1 MSLLVKVN
9 QSDNVAIAVQPLTA
23 GTEIEGLHINQDIP
37 QAHKVALAD
46 IPKGSPVIRYGVILG
61 YAMNPIRRGD
71 WINEFMLELPTPPSV
86 DDMEYGKNIVTE
98 LPDPPVTTFE
108 GYVNSDGGYAGTRN
122 ILGISTTVQCVTG
135 VLNVAVKRM
144 KEELLP
150 KYPNVDDI
158 VPINHAYGCGVAIN
172 APEASDIIRAL
183 ERELKKAGAK
193 IHLHTAVQEIVKK
206 PVTDSVNTL
215 ESEAALTESGYDAG
229 KSRKGKKLSDIPQ
242 EKITGVILTDGTF
255 MEGDAV
261 IVATGGF
268 SYQSTGSTGDGYR
281 FARELGLK
289 VTDIAP
295 SLVPLKTKEDYVP
308 KLQGLSLKNTGL
320 TIKNGKKV
328 LYEDFGEM
336 MFTHFGVTGPMILSA
351 SAHIGAKLAKAPNGE
366 LSAYLDLKPALTREQ
381 LDARILR
388 EFEAGPNKQFKNVIG
403 VLFPSS
409 LTPVMLELGGIPAE
423 KKIHDIS
430 REERQHFIDLI
441 KAFPFTITGMGEF
454 KEAIITRGGVSVKE
468 INPGTMEVKKI
479 SGLYF
484 AGEVLDL
491 DAVTGGY
498 NLQIAWSTAYL
509 AAQAIRYCSLRSQ

>member
-1 MSLLVKVN
+1 MSKVLIIGGGAAGMMAGVFAARN
-9 QSDNVAIAVQPLTA
+9 HHEVHILEKNEKLGKKVFITGKGRCNVANACDTEELFPAVMSNPKFLYSGFYSFGPQDVMNFFEEAGVPLKVERGNRVFPQSD
-23 GTEIEGLHINQDIP
+23 H
-37 QAHKVALAD
+37 
-46 IPKGSPVIRYGVILG
+46 S
-61 YAMNPIRRGD
+61 
-71 WINEFMLELPTPPSV
+71 
-86 DDMEYGKNIVTE
+86 
-98 LPDPPVTTFE
+98 
-108 GYVNSDGGYAGTRN
+108 
-122 ILGISTTVQCVTG
+122 
-135 VLNVAVKRM
+135 
-144 KEELLP
+144 
-150 KYPNVDDI
+150 
-158 VPINHAYGCGVAIN
+158 
-172 APEASDIIRAL
+172 SDIIRAL

-193 IHLHTAVQEIVKK
+193 VHLHTTVKEIVKK
-206 PVTDSVNTL
+206 P
-215 ESEAALTESGYDAG
+215 EA
-229 KSRKGKKLSDIPQ
+229 
-242 EKITGVILTDGTF
+242 EKVTGVILEDDTF

-261 IVATGGF
+261 IIATGGF

-289 VTDIAP
+289 VTDISP
-295 SLVPLKTKEDYVP
+295 SLVPLKTKEDYIP

-351 SAHIGAKLAKAPNGE
+351 SAHIGTKLAKAENGE
-366 LSAYLDLKPALTREQ
+366 LCAYLDLKPALTKEQ

-388 EFEAGPNKQFKNVIG
+388 EFETGQNKQFKNVIG

-430 REERQHFIDLI
+430 REERQHFVDLV

-454 KEAIITRGGVSVKE
+454 KEAIITKGGVSVKE
-468 INPGTMEVKKI
+468 INPGTMESKKI

-509 AAQAIRYCSLRSQ
+509 AAQAIQ

>member
-1 MSLLVKVN
+1 MSKVLIIGGGAAGMMAGVFAARN
-9 QSDNVAIAVQPLTA
+9 HHEVHILEKNEKLGKKVFITGKGRCNVANACDTEELFPAVMSNPKFLYSGFYSFGPQDVMNFFEEAGVPLKIERGNRVFPQSD
-23 GTEIEGLHINQDIP
+23 H
-37 QAHKVALAD
+37 
-46 IPKGSPVIRYGVILG
+46 S
-61 YAMNPIRRGD
+61 
-71 WINEFMLELPTPPSV
+71 
-86 DDMEYGKNIVTE
+86 
-98 LPDPPVTTFE
+98 
-108 GYVNSDGGYAGTRN
+108 
-122 ILGISTTVQCVTG
+122 
-135 VLNVAVKRM
+135 
-144 KEELLP
+144 
-150 KYPNVDDI
+150 
-158 VPINHAYGCGVAIN
+158 
-172 APEASDIIRAL
+172 SDIIRAL
-183 ERELKKAGAK
+183 ERELKKAGAV
-193 IHLHTAVQEIVKK
+193 IHLHTAVKEIVKESE
-206 PVTDSVNTL
+206 TDSASENQSQN
-215 ESEAALTESGYDAG
+215 EFRNEAADQESAKAKDKAG
-229 KSRKGKKLSDIPQ
+229 KADNTVK
-242 EKITGVILTDGTF
+242 EKITGVILEDGTF
-255 MEGDAV
+255 IKGDAV

-289 VTDIAP
+289 VTDISP
-295 SLVPLKTKEDYVP
+295 SLVPLKTKEDYIP
-308 KLQGLSLKNTGL
+308 KLQGLSIKNTGL

-366 LSAYLDLKPALTREQ
+366 LSAYLDLKPALTKEQ

-388 EFEAGPNKQFKNVIG
+388 EFEAGQNKQFKNVIG

-454 KEAIITRGGVSVKE
+454 KEAIITKGGVSVKE
-468 INPGTMEVKKI
+468 INPGTMESKKI

-484 AGEVLDL
+484 TGEVLDL

-509 AAQAIRYCSLRSQ
+509 AAQAIQ

>member
-1 MSLLVKVN
+1 MSKVLIIGGGAAGMMAGVFAARN
-9 QSDNVAIAVQPLTA
+9 HHEVHILEKNEKLGKKVFITGKGRCNVANACDTEELFPAVMSNPKFLYSGFYSFGPQDVMNFFEEAGVPLKVERGNRVFPQSD
-23 GTEIEGLHINQDIP
+23 H
-37 QAHKVALAD
+37 
-46 IPKGSPVIRYGVILG
+46 S
-61 YAMNPIRRGD
+61 
-71 WINEFMLELPTPPSV
+71 
-86 DDMEYGKNIVTE
+86 
-98 LPDPPVTTFE
+98 
-108 GYVNSDGGYAGTRN
+108 
-122 ILGISTTVQCVTG
+122 
-135 VLNVAVKRM
+135 
-144 KEELLP
+144 
-150 KYPNVDDI
+150 
-158 VPINHAYGCGVAIN
+158 
-172 APEASDIIRAL
+172 SDIIRAL

-193 IHLHTAVQEIVKK
+193 VHLHTTVKEIVKK
-206 PVTDSVNTL
+206 P
-215 ESEAALTESGYDAG
+215 EA
-229 KSRKGKKLSDIPQ
+229 
-242 EKITGVILTDGTF
+242 EKVTGVILENDTF

-289 VTDIAP
+289 VTDISP
-295 SLVPLKTKEDYVP
+295 SLVPLKTKEDYIP

-351 SAHIGAKLAKAPNGE
+351 SAHIGAKLAKAENGE
-366 LSAYLDLKPALTREQ
+366 LCAYLDLKPALTKEQ

-388 EFEAGPNKQFKNVIG
+388 EFEAGQNKQFKNVIG

-430 REERQHFIDLI
+430 REERQHFVDLV

-454 KEAIITRGGVSVKE
+454 KEAIITKGGVSVKE
-468 INPGTMEVKKI
+468 INPGTMESKKI

-509 AAQAIRYCSLRSQ
+509 AAQAIQ

>member
-1 MSLLVKVN
+1 MMPVVHIYIDRSEAETWNHDEIDNLQGKINTGEYSMSKVIIIGGGAAGMMAGVFAARN
-9 QSDNVAIAVQPLTA
+9 HHEVHILEKNEKLGKKVFITGKGRCNVTNACDTEELFPAMMSNPKFLYSSFYSFTPQDVMEFFEEAGVPLKTERGNRVFPQSD
-23 GTEIEGLHINQDIP
+23 H
-37 QAHKVALAD
+37 
-46 IPKGSPVIRYGVILG
+46 S
-61 YAMNPIRRGD
+61 
-71 WINEFMLELPTPPSV
+71 
-86 DDMEYGKNIVTE
+86 
-98 LPDPPVTTFE
+98 
-108 GYVNSDGGYAGTRN
+108 
-122 ILGISTTVQCVTG
+122 
-135 VLNVAVKRM
+135 
-144 KEELLP
+144 
-150 KYPNVDDI
+150 
-158 VPINHAYGCGVAIN
+158 
-172 APEASDIIRAL
+172 SDIIRAL

-193 IHLHTAVQEIVKK
+193 IHLHTAVKEIVK
-206 PVTDSVNTL
+206 
-215 ESEAALTESGYDAG
+215 ESEIDSELEDKAG
-229 KSRKGKKLSDIPQ
+229 NADNKEK
-242 EKITGVILTDGTF
+242 EKISGVIFEDGTF

-295 SLVPLKTKEDYVP
+295 SLVPLKTKEDYIP

-366 LSAYLDLKPALTREQ
+366 LSAYLDLKPALTKEQ

-468 INPGTMEVKKI
+468 INPGTMESKKI

-509 AAQAIRYCSLRSQ
+509 AAQAIQ

>member
-1 MSLLVKVN
+1 MSKVLIIGGGAAGMMAGGFAARN
-9 QSDNVAIAVQPLTA
+9 HHEVHILEKNEKLGKKVFITGKGRCNVANACDTEELFPAVMSNPKFLYSGFYSFGPQDVMNFFEEAGVPLKVERGNRVFPQSD
-23 GTEIEGLHINQDIP
+23 H
-37 QAHKVALAD
+37 
-46 IPKGSPVIRYGVILG
+46 S
-61 YAMNPIRRGD
+61 
-71 WINEFMLELPTPPSV
+71 
-86 DDMEYGKNIVTE
+86 
-98 LPDPPVTTFE
+98 
-108 GYVNSDGGYAGTRN
+108 
-122 ILGISTTVQCVTG
+122 
-135 VLNVAVKRM
+135 
-144 KEELLP
+144 
-150 KYPNVDDI
+150 
-158 VPINHAYGCGVAIN
+158 
-172 APEASDIIRAL
+172 SDIIRAL

-193 IHLHTAVQEIVKK
+193 VHLHTTVKEIVKK
-206 PVTDSVNTL
+206 P
-215 ESEAALTESGYDAG
+215 EA
-229 KSRKGKKLSDIPQ
+229 
-242 EKITGVILTDGTF
+242 EKVTGVILEDDTF

-289 VTDIAP
+289 VTDISP
-295 SLVPLKTKEDYVP
+295 SLVPLKTKEDYIP

-351 SAHIGAKLAKAPNGE
+351 SAHIGAKLAKAENGE
-366 LSAYLDLKPALTREQ
+366 LCAYLDLKPALTKEQ

-388 EFEAGPNKQFKNVIG
+388 EFETGQNKQFKNVIG

-430 REERQHFIDLI
+430 REERQHFVDLV

-454 KEAIITRGGVSVKE
+454 KEAIITKGGVSVKE
-468 INPGTMEVKKI
+468 INPGTMESKKI

-509 AAQAIRYCSLRSQ
+509 AAQAIQ

>member
-1 MSLLVKVN
+1 MSKVLIIGGGAAGMMAGVFAARN
-9 QSDNVAIAVQPLTA
+9 HHEVHILEKNEKLGKKVFITGKGRCNVTNACDTEELFPAMMSNPKFLYSSFYSFTPQDVMEFFEEAGVPLKTERGNRVFPQSD
-23 GTEIEGLHINQDIP
+23 H
-37 QAHKVALAD
+37 
-46 IPKGSPVIRYGVILG
+46 S
-61 YAMNPIRRGD
+61 
-71 WINEFMLELPTPPSV
+71 
-86 DDMEYGKNIVTE
+86 
-98 LPDPPVTTFE
+98 
-108 GYVNSDGGYAGTRN
+108 
-122 ILGISTTVQCVTG
+122 
-135 VLNVAVKRM
+135 
-144 KEELLP
+144 
-150 KYPNVDDI
+150 
-158 VPINHAYGCGVAIN
+158 
-172 APEASDIIRAL
+172 SDIIRAL

-193 IHLHTAVQEIVKK
+193 IHLHTAVKEVVKESE
-206 PVTDSVNTL
+206 TDSV
-215 ESEAALTESGYDAG
+215 
-229 KSRKGKKLSDIPQ
+229 
-242 EKITGVILTDGTF
+242 TGVILTDGTF
-255 MEGDAV
+255 MEGEAV

-295 SLVPLKTKEDYVP
+295 SLVPLKTKEDYIP

-366 LSAYLDLKPALTREQ
+366 LSAYLDLKPALTKEQ

-388 EFEAGPNKQFKNVIG
+388 EFETGPNKQFKNVIG

-468 INPGTMEVKKI
+468 INPGTMGSKKI

-509 AAQAIRYCSLRSQ
+509 AAQAIQ

>member
-1 MSLLVKVN
+1 MSKVLIIGGGAAGMMAGVFAARN
-9 QSDNVAIAVQPLTA
+9 HHEVHILEKNEKLGKKVFITGKGRCNVANACDTEELFPAVMSNPKFLYSGFYSFGPQDVMNFFEEAGVPLKVERGNRVFPQSD
-23 GTEIEGLHINQDIP
+23 H
-37 QAHKVALAD
+37 
-46 IPKGSPVIRYGVILG
+46 S
-61 YAMNPIRRGD
+61 
-71 WINEFMLELPTPPSV
+71 
-86 DDMEYGKNIVTE
+86 
-98 LPDPPVTTFE
+98 
-108 GYVNSDGGYAGTRN
+108 
-122 ILGISTTVQCVTG
+122 
-135 VLNVAVKRM
+135 
-144 KEELLP
+144 
-150 KYPNVDDI
+150 
-158 VPINHAYGCGVAIN
+158 
-172 APEASDIIRAL
+172 SDIIRAL

-193 IHLHTAVQEIVKK
+193 VHLHTTVKEIVKK
-206 PVTDSVNTL
+206 P
-215 ESEAALTESGYDAG
+215 EA
-229 KSRKGKKLSDIPQ
+229 
-242 EKITGVILTDGTF
+242 EKVTGVILEDDTF

-281 FARELGLK
+281 FASELGLK
-289 VTDIAP
+289 VTDISP
-295 SLVPLKTKEDYVP
+295 SLVPLKTKEDYIP

-328 LYEDFGEM
+328 LYEDYGEM

-351 SAHIGAKLAKAPNGE
+351 SAHIGAKLAKAENGE
-366 LSAYLDLKPALTREQ
+366 LCAYLDLKPALTKEQ

-388 EFEAGPNKQFKNVIG
+388 EFEAGQNKQFKNVIG

-430 REERQHFIDLI
+430 REERQHFVDLV

-454 KEAIITRGGVSVKE
+454 KEAIITKGGVSVKE
-468 INPGTMEVKKI
+468 INPGTMESKKI

-509 AAQAIRYCSLRSQ
+509 AAQAIQ

>member
-1 MSLLVKVN
+1 MDKRKKHRKEHSMSKVLIIGGGAAGMMAGVFAARN
-9 QSDNVAIAVQPLTA
+9 HHEVHILEKNEKLGKKVFITGKGRCNVANACDTEELFPAVMSNPKFLYSGFYSFGPQDVMNFFEEAGVPLKVERGNRVFPQSD
-23 GTEIEGLHINQDIP
+23 H
-37 QAHKVALAD
+37 
-46 IPKGSPVIRYGVILG
+46 S
-61 YAMNPIRRGD
+61 
-71 WINEFMLELPTPPSV
+71 
-86 DDMEYGKNIVTE
+86 
-98 LPDPPVTTFE
+98 
-108 GYVNSDGGYAGTRN
+108 
-122 ILGISTTVQCVTG
+122 
-135 VLNVAVKRM
+135 
-144 KEELLP
+144 
-150 KYPNVDDI
+150 
-158 VPINHAYGCGVAIN
+158 
-172 APEASDIIRAL
+172 SDIIRAL

-193 IHLHTAVQEIVKK
+193 VHLHTTVKEIVKK
-206 PVTDSVNTL
+206 P
-215 ESEAALTESGYDAG
+215 EA
-229 KSRKGKKLSDIPQ
+229 
-242 EKITGVILTDGTF
+242 EKVTGVILEDDTF

-289 VTDIAP
+289 VTDISP
-295 SLVPLKTKEDYVP
+295 SLVPLKTKEDYIP

-351 SAHIGAKLAKAPNGE
+351 SAHIGTKLAKAENGE
-366 LSAYLDLKPALTREQ
+366 LCAYLDLKPALTKEQ

-388 EFEAGPNKQFKNVIG
+388 EFEAGQNKQFKNVIG

-430 REERQHFIDLI
+430 REERQHFVDLV

-454 KEAIITRGGVSVKE
+454 KEAIITKGGVSVKE
-468 INPGTMEVKKI
+468 INPGTMESKKI

-509 AAQAIRYCSLRSQ
+509 AAQAIQ

>member
-1 MSLLVKVN
+1 MSKVLIIGGGAAGMMAGVFAARN
-9 QSDNVAIAVQPLTA
+9 HHEVHILEKNEKLGKKVFITGKGRCNVTNACDTEELFPAMMSNPKFLYSSFYSFTPQDVMEFFEEAGVPLKVERGNRVFPQSD
-23 GTEIEGLHINQDIP
+23 H
-37 QAHKVALAD
+37 
-46 IPKGSPVIRYGVILG
+46 S
-61 YAMNPIRRGD
+61 
-71 WINEFMLELPTPPSV
+71 
-86 DDMEYGKNIVTE
+86 
-98 LPDPPVTTFE
+98 
-108 GYVNSDGGYAGTRN
+108 
-122 ILGISTTVQCVTG
+122 
-135 VLNVAVKRM
+135 
-144 KEELLP
+144 
-150 KYPNVDDI
+150 
-158 VPINHAYGCGVAIN
+158 
-172 APEASDIIRAL
+172 SDIIRAL

-193 IHLHTAVQEIVKK
+193 IHLHTAVKEIVKESE
-206 PVTDSVNTL
+206 TDSV
-215 ESEAALTESGYDAG
+215 
-229 KSRKGKKLSDIPQ
+229 
-242 EKITGVILTDGTF
+242 TGVILTDGTF

-281 FARELGLK
+281 LARELGLK

-295 SLVPLKTKEDYVP
+295 SLVPLKTKEDYIP

-366 LSAYLDLKPALTREQ
+366 LTAYLDLKPALTREQ

-468 INPGTMEVKKI
+468 INPGTMESKKI

-509 AAQAIRYCSLRSQ
+509 AAQAIQ

>member
-1 MSLLVKVN
+1 MSKVLIIGGGAAGMMAGVFAARN
-9 QSDNVAIAVQPLTA
+9 HHEVHILEKNEKLGKKVFITGKGRCNVTNACDTEELFPAMMSNPKFLYSSFYSFTPQDVMEFFEEAGVPLKTERGNRVFPQSD
-23 GTEIEGLHINQDIP
+23 H
-37 QAHKVALAD
+37 
-46 IPKGSPVIRYGVILG
+46 S
-61 YAMNPIRRGD
+61 
-71 WINEFMLELPTPPSV
+71 
-86 DDMEYGKNIVTE
+86 
-98 LPDPPVTTFE
+98 
-108 GYVNSDGGYAGTRN
+108 
-122 ILGISTTVQCVTG
+122 
-135 VLNVAVKRM
+135 
-144 KEELLP
+144 
-150 KYPNVDDI
+150 
-158 VPINHAYGCGVAIN
+158 
-172 APEASDIIRAL
+172 SDIIRAL

-193 IHLHTAVQEIVKK
+193 IHLHTAVKEVVKESE
-206 PVTDSVNTL
+206 TDSV
-215 ESEAALTESGYDAG
+215 
-229 KSRKGKKLSDIPQ
+229 
-242 EKITGVILTDGTF
+242 TGVILTDGTF

-295 SLVPLKTKEDYVP
+295 SLVPLKTKEDYIP

-366 LSAYLDLKPALTREQ
+366 LSAYLDLKPALTKEQ

-468 INPGTMEVKKI
+468 INPGTMGSKKI

-509 AAQAIRYCSLRSQ
+509 AAQAIQ

>member
-1 MSLLVKVN
+1 MSNPKFLYSSFYSFTPQDVMEFFEKAGVPLKVERGN
-9 QSDNVAIAVQPLTA
+9 RVFPQSD
-23 GTEIEGLHINQDIP
+23 H
-37 QAHKVALAD
+37 
-46 IPKGSPVIRYGVILG
+46 S
-61 YAMNPIRRGD
+61 
-71 WINEFMLELPTPPSV
+71 
-86 DDMEYGKNIVTE
+86 
-98 LPDPPVTTFE
+98 
-108 GYVNSDGGYAGTRN
+108 
-122 ILGISTTVQCVTG
+122 
-135 VLNVAVKRM
+135 
-144 KEELLP
+144 
-150 KYPNVDDI
+150 
-158 VPINHAYGCGVAIN
+158 
-172 APEASDIIRAL
+172 SDIIRAL
-183 ERELKKAGAK
+183 ERELKESRSKDSSSHCCTGNCK
-193 IHLHTAVQEIVKK
+193 RTCNKFSKYPGIRSRINRIRIWCRKRQKRKK
-206 PVTDSVNTL
+206 SP
-215 ESEAALTESGYDAG
+215 
-229 KSRKGKKLSDIPQ
+229 DIPQ

-366 LSAYLDLKPALTREQ
+366 LSAYLDLKPALTKEQ

-468 INPGTMEVKKI
+468 INPGTMESKKI

-509 AAQAIRYCSLRSQ
+509 AAQAIQ

>member
-1 MSLLVKVN
+1 MSKVLIIGGGAAGMMAGVFAARN
-9 QSDNVAIAVQPLTA
+9 HHEVHILEKNEKLGKKVFITGKGRCNVANACDTEELFPAVMSNPKFLYSGFYSFGPQDVMNFFEEAGVPLKVERGNRVFPQSD
-23 GTEIEGLHINQDIP
+23 H
-37 QAHKVALAD
+37 
-46 IPKGSPVIRYGVILG
+46 S
-61 YAMNPIRRGD
+61 
-71 WINEFMLELPTPPSV
+71 
-86 DDMEYGKNIVTE
+86 
-98 LPDPPVTTFE
+98 
-108 GYVNSDGGYAGTRN
+108 
-122 ILGISTTVQCVTG
+122 
-135 VLNVAVKRM
+135 
-144 KEELLP
+144 
-150 KYPNVDDI
+150 
-158 VPINHAYGCGVAIN
+158 
-172 APEASDIIRAL
+172 SDIIRAL

-193 IHLHTAVQEIVKK
+193 VHLHTTVKEIVKK
-206 PVTDSVNTL
+206 P
-215 ESEAALTESGYDAG
+215 EA
-229 KSRKGKKLSDIPQ
+229 
-242 EKITGVILTDGTF
+242 EKVTGVILEDGTF

-289 VTDIAP
+289 VTDISP
-295 SLVPLKTKEDYVP
+295 SLVPLKTKEDYIP

-351 SAHIGAKLAKAPNGE
+351 SAHIGAKLAKAENGE
-366 LSAYLDLKPALTREQ
+366 LCAYLDLKQALTKEQ

-388 EFEAGPNKQFKNVIG
+388 EFETGQNKQFKNVIG

-430 REERQHFIDLI
+430 REERQHFVDLV

-454 KEAIITRGGVSVKE
+454 KEAIITKGGVSVKE
-468 INPGTMEVKKI
+468 INPGTMESKKI

-509 AAQAIRYCSLRSQ
+509 AAQAIQ